1 MKILDYILVFL
12 VLFLTLLAVKSL
24 IKEKGTCA
32 YCANKEKCRIH
43 KIKEK
48 KNHTKQAKCSK
59 K

>member
-1 MKILDYILVFL
+1 MKILDYILVFV

-32 YCANKEKCRIH
+32 YCANKEKCRIL

-48 KNHTKQAKCSK
+48 KNQTNQAKCSK